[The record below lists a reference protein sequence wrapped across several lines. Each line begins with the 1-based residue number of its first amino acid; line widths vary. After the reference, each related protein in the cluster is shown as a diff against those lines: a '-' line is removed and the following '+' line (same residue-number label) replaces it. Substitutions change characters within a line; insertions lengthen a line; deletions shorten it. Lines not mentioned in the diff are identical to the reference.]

1 MTKDKQQF
9 FPRPPIV
16 AVLGHV
22 DHGKT
27 TLLDTIRKAN
37 VAAGEHGGIT
47 QHIGAYQMTVPMER
61 SSRATEGSRGISVGI
76 PPRTSFGR
84 DDASQERRITFID
97 TPGHEA
103 FAKMRSRGAAV
114 ADIALLVVAADDS
127 VKPQTIESIRQIAE
141 AGTSMI
147 VVINKI
153 DLPGANVDRVKQDLA
168 KHEVQVEGFGG
179 DIPVA
184 LVSAK
189 QGTGVPELLE
199 FILLVWQMKE
209 LTGEPAAPL
218 EAIVIE
224 TKHDKFRGMVAT
236 LVVKQGTLVVG
247 ADIYDG
253 AVSVGRVR
261 AMVDELG
268 NQVKDAPPSKPVEV
282 LGFSKLPTIGAVIFT
297 QPQIAPELKEVIKQ
311 AKPTIEADLIAAMAI
326 SDKKKLKMILKAD
339 TAGSAEA
346 IRESLPK
353 EGIDILR
360 TELGDISEAD
370 ILDAKAS
377 GAVVVGFNLK
387 LSSNIEKLARVEK
400 VIVRTYR
407 IIYELIKELTEVAEG
422 MEEVL
427 FVERELGGGV
437 IIAEFPYEDT
447 RIAGTKITSGRLAR
461 GDTVRIMRGESEIA
475 RAKIKSMRKGRDDV
489 TKVEAGV
496 ECGVQFDKK
505 VDFTLQ
511 DGIIAVTI
519 G

>member
-1 MTKDKQQF
+1 
-9 FPRPPIV
+9 
-16 AVLGHV
+16 
-22 DHGKT
+22 
-27 TLLDTIRKAN
+27 
-37 VAAGEHGGIT
+37 
-47 QHIGAYQMTVPMER
+47 
-61 SSRATEGSRGISVGI
+61 
-76 PPRTSFGR
+76 
-84 DDASQERRITFID
+84 
-97 TPGHEA
+97 
-103 FAKMRSRGAAV
+103 
-114 ADIALLVVAADDS
+114 
-127 VKPQTIESIRQIAE
+127 
-141 AGTSMI
+141 
-147 VVINKI
+147 
-153 DLPGANVDRVKQDLA
+153 
-168 KHEVQVEGFGG
+168 
-179 DIPVA
+179 
-184 LVSAK
+184 
-189 QGTGVPELLE
+189 
-199 FILLVWQMKE
+199 
-209 LTGEPAAPL
+209 
-218 EAIVIE
+218 
-224 TKHDKFRGMVAT
+224 
-236 LVVKQGTLVVG
+236 
-247 ADIYDG
+247 
-253 AVSVGRVR
+253 
-261 AMVDELG
+261 MVDELG

>member
-1 MTKDKQQF
+1 MADKQQKNISS
-9 FPRPPIV
+9 RPPIV

-27 TLLDTIRKAN
+27 TLLDSIRKAN

-47 QHIGAYQMTVPMER
+47 QHIGAYQIEVK
-61 SSRATEGSRGISVGI
+61 GQHV
-76 PPRTSFGR
+76 
-84 DDASQERRITFID
+84 TFID

-127 VKPQTIESIRQIAE
+127 VKPQTIESIRQIKE
-141 AGTSMI
+141 AGIPMI

-179 DIPVA
+179 DISTV

-189 QGTGVPELLE
+189 QGTGVPELLDL
-199 FILLVWQMKE
+199 ILLITEMNG
-209 LTGEPAAPL
+209 LSGEPAAPF
-218 EAIVIE
+218 EAVVIE
-224 TKHDKFRGMVAT
+224 TKLDKFRGMVAT
-236 LVVKQGTLVVG
+236 LVVKKGTLGIGV
-247 ADIYDG
+247 DIYDG
-253 AVSVGRVR
+253 SVSVGRVR
-261 AMVDELG
+261 AMIDELG
-268 NQVKDAPPSKPVEV
+268 NQVKVAPPSKPIEV
-282 LGFSKLPTIGAVIFT
+282 LGFSKHPAIGEVIFS
-297 QPQIAPELKEVIKQ
+297 QPQLTPELTNVVKK
-311 AKPTIEADLIAAMAI
+311 AKPTVEADLIAAMAV

-360 TELGDISEAD
+360 TELGEISEAD

-387 LSSNIEKLARVEK
+387 LSNNIEKLARVEK

-427 FVERELGGGV
+427 FVERELGQGI
-437 IIAEFPYEDT
+437 IIAEFPYENT
-447 RIAGTKITSGRLAR
+447 RIAGTKVTSGRLAR
-461 GDTVRIMRGESEIA
+461 GDTIRIMRGEEEIG
-475 RAKIKSMRKGRDDV
+475 RAKIKSLRKGRDDV
-489 TKVEAGV
+489 TKIETGSD
-496 ECGVQFDKK
+496 CGVQFDKK
-505 VDFTLQ
+505 VDFMLQ
-511 DGIIAVTI
+511 DAIMAVTI